1 MDYIDILISNCQ
13 IAKSLKPKS
22 ILTFRLDDI
31 HNQNLHDIKHAIY
44 IIEELDADAERTFN
58 ALKEYK
64 EKKERACP
72 KLNTASNVLYVGSST
87 TGLKSRLIQH
97 YGDGY
102 KGTLLCTA
110 DIGIQS

>member
-44 IIEELDADAERTFN
+44 IIEKLDADAERTFN
-58 ALKEYK
+58 ALKEYS
-64 EKKERACP
+64 CSP
-72 KLNTASNVLYVGSST
+72 PLASVAEIINNGDQSNSALFNG
-87 TGLKSRLIQH
+87 GMRLRI
-97 YGDGY
+97 
-102 KGTLLCTA
+102 
-110 DIGIQS
+110 